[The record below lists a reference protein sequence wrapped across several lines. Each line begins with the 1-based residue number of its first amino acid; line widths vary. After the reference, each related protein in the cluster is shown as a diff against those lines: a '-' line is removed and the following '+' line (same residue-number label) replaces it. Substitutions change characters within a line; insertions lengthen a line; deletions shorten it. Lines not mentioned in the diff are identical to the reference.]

1 MPRDTSGAQE
11 PTRGGELDTLHAA
24 WRFSVV
30 PSDVLPRLEVIE
42 PLTVPAVAESAVAV
56 IEGLDAPRAAAPA
69 LVNGCGG
76 IVPCEAGAVSLDE
89 YAKAVLY
96 NGLGH
101 YQAARDS
108 AQRACESDDFSL
120 LEGALAELVE
130 ASVRSGRRDCAVAAL
145 ARLETRADASGSE
158 WAAGIAS
165 CARALL
171 CDDDDAE
178 GSYLEAIEWL
188 RGTCARVALGRVHLL
203 FGEWLRRRGRRVDA
217 REHLTLAYQ
226 VFRDVCLSGF
236 ADRARRELLATGETV
251 RKRTDDTRLDL
262 TERESHIAQIA
273 AAGCT
278 NPEIGEQ
285 LFLSPRTVEWHLR
298 KIFTKLGIRSRRE
311 LNSILQRAERVAPV

>member
-1 MPRDTSGAQE
+1 MTSNTLCAQE
-11 PTRGGELDTLHAA
+11 ATQGGEDPPPAGWQYSMRTSEMLPGVEIIEAL
-24 WRFSVV
+24 RV
-30 PSDVLPRLEVIE
+30 P
-42 PLTVPAVAESAVAV
+42 TVAESAEAV

-69 LVNGCGG
+69 LVNGCGA
-76 IVPCEAGAVSLDE
+76 IVPCEAGAVWLDE

-101 YQAARDS
+101 YQAARAS

-130 ASVRSGRRDCAVAAL
+130 ASVRSGSRDGAVAAL
-145 ARLETRADASGSE
+145 TRLKTRAEVNGSE
-158 WAAGIAS
+158 WAAGIAA

-188 RGTCARVALGRVHLL
+188 RGTCARVALGRAHLL

-217 REHLTLAYQ
+217 REHLTLALE

-236 ADRARRELLATGETV
+236 ADRARRELLATGQTV
-251 RKRTDDTRLDL
+251 RKRTDETRLDL
-262 TERESHIAQIA
+262 TAREAHIAQIA
-273 AAGCT
+273 AQGCT

-298 KIFTKLGIRSRRE
+298 KIFTKLGISSRRE
-311 LNSILQRAERVAPV
+311 LSAILQSAEHVVPA